1 MHEFWE
7 ALKQG
12 ITMSRRTLWKA
23 LEVLAILVL
32 LVTIV
37 SAPFTINLIDNP
49 WYRGLW
55 WFLIVCLVLIF
66 AVAIGL
72 MPYFGMREM
81 KRGKET
87 ELAEKEGELKEKA
100 WLIDLA
106 SQQLTNLGDYLH
118 TIAHRIDYA
127 RLADNHFISVRVE
140 LLNLTV
146 FTLDVT
152 RVRLNAEC
160 AGYELGKEMED
171 NTPKRVIWGRRD
183 TFDLE
188 YQITN
193 TQFLSYF
200 KEVCSKR
207 EHLSYR
213 FHIVWDLRTS
223 KYDRELT
230 AEHDFHMKEVPDL
243 SQRTIDA
250 L

>member
-1 MHEFWE
+1 MHEFWK
-7 ALKQG
+7 AIQKG
-12 ITMSRRTLWKA
+12 VGMSRRTLWKA

-32 LVTIV
+32 LITIA
-37 SAPFTINLIDNP
+37 SAPFTVNLIDNP
-49 WYRGLW
+49 LYKGIW
-55 WFLIVCLVLIF
+55 WFLMVCLVLIF

-81 KRGKET
+81 KKDKEA
-87 ELAEKEGELKEKA
+87 ELAERDGELKDKA

-106 SQQLTNLGDYLH
+106 SQQLADLGDYLY
-118 TIAHRIDYA
+118 TIVHRIDYT
-127 RLADNHFISVRVE
+127 RLADNHLIKVKTE

-152 RVRLNAEC
+152 RVRLNVEC
-160 AGYELGKEMED
+160 TGYELGREIED
-171 NTPKRVIWGRRD
+171 NTPKRVIRGRRE

-188 YQITN
+188 YQVTN
-193 TQFLSYF
+193 AQFLTYF

-207 EHLSYR
+207 EQLGYR
-213 FHIVWDLRTS
+213 FHIVWDLKTA

-230 AEHDFHMKEVPDL
+230 AEHDISIKEVPDL
-243 SQRTIDA
+243 PQKTIDA